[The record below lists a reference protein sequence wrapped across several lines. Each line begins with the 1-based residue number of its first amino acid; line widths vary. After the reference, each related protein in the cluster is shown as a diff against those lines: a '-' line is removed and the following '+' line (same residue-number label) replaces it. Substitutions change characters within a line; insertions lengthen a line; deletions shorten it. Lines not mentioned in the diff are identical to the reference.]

1 MPHRSVHA
9 HAVMHPNI
17 YDIWMHAC
25 LRLIDLLPFF
35 KIAGIEIPHAAFC
48 LGSMSWYHESK
59 TCRHEYIIYHDR
71 YYNMHACISNLSYA
85 FGGHRR
91 FQGGHTAHP
100 LKRHLPRPGGIFP
113 PHVGIV
119 HACMENKNQ
128 TCIVHM
134 KRPISCMHACLCK
147 QAWVP
152 KSSSCK
158 TNFSSSHR
166 RTACST
172 ANRDVRRK
180 RL

>member
-1 MPHRSVHA
+1 
-9 HAVMHPNI
+9 
-17 YDIWMHAC
+17 MHAC

-100 LKRHLPRPGGIFP
+100 LKRHLPRPGGILP
-113 PHVGIV
+113 PYVGIV

-128 TCIVHM
+128 TCIYCAHETTD
-134 KRPISCMHACLCK
+134 IHACMHACMSMQTGLSSKK
-147 QAWVP
+147 QQLQ
-152 KSSSCK
+152 
-158 TNFSSSHR
+158 NQLFSSSHR

>member
-1 MPHRSVHA
+1 
-9 HAVMHPNI
+9 
-17 YDIWMHAC
+17 MHAC

-100 LKRHLPRPGGIFP
+100 LKRHLPRPGGILP
-113 PHVGIV
+113 PYVGIV

-128 TCIVHM
+128 TCIYCAHETTD
-134 KRPISCMHACLCK
+134 IMHACMHVYANRLK
-147 QAWVP
+147 FQKAAAAKP
-152 KSSSCK
+152 
-158 TNFSSSHR
+158 TFFEFASSHCLQHCKSR
-166 RTACST
+166 CEKKATIGSHAVHACI
-172 ANRDVRRK
+172 V
-180 RL
+180 